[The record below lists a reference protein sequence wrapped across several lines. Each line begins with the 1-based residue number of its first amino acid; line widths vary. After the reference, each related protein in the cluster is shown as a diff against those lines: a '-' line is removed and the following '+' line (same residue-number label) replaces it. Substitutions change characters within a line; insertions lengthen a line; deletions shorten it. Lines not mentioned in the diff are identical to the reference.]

1 MSWKIFILQ
10 SAVLVLLAWLAGQY
24 FADQQGGGLNDVQE
38 RLAAETA
45 RLHQRLDGLEQQVQ
59 EIGGRLPSAA
69 AVQAAPPENGD
80 AIAALS
86 RRIDALETEEQE
98 LRQKLAGLLN
108 KQRLLTQAQPEHL
121 RVRDWMAGLDAEKRA
136 EAQAAYREELERM
149 QSTFPAAPGAL
160 PPSPAAML
168 RLLEESRER
177 LKLRLQGILS
187 GEDYQA
193 FLDSLE
199 EGDIPLGLPPLD

>member
-1 MSWKIFILQ
+1 MSWKVFTLQ
-10 SAVLVLLAWLAGQY
+10 TITLVLLAWLAGQY
-24 FADQQGGGLNDVQE
+24 VAGQQGDGLEDVQE

-45 RLHQRLDGLEQQVQ
+45 RLHQRLDGLERRVR
-59 EIGGRLPSAA
+59 EMGGRPPVAA
-69 AVQAAPPENGD
+69 AVQQTAPTESGD
-80 AIAALS
+80 ALAL
-86 RRIDALETEEQE
+86 RIETLEAKEQE
-98 LRQKLAGLLN
+98 LRKKLASLLN
-108 KQRLLTQAQPEHL
+108 KQRLATQSSQPEHL

-149 QSTFPAAPGAL
+149 QSAFPAAPDAP
-160 PPSPAAML
+160 PPSPAAMH

-193 FLDSLE
+193 FLNSLE
-199 EGDIPLGLPPLD
+199 EGGIPLGLPPLD